1 MKQEAT
7 KKRFPLFWVLYA
19 LFVIAMIIFW
29 IRAVSYVKQCLI
41 RYEDSQPVQSMDGVI
56 SELLKQGLESYVTI
70 DGEMSRFE
78 TQEAFSREAQKIVA
92 GKILDYRTSRGVQ
105 DPSAPKYDLLADGE
119 VVGSVTLK
127 ETSSETLF
135 LNLLKISEWSLD
147 KVEMKSV
154 KGENAVEV
162 TALDNCQVKIN
173 GVLVDE
179 RERLEGSETS
189 DEFAYAKEY
198 VEVPSVVKYRVEGL
212 LEAPKVEILN
222 KDGNVMDAET
232 SVKNNMT
239 KVSYTE
245 FEETEM
251 PGDLKAMVLEQ
262 TERYTNFF
270 SVDLPGCKGSVSPIR
285 DMFPKDSYY
294 LELADT
300 YRREDMWMYSDHN
313 TPVFKNEKV
322 DHYVRYNEEFFSCEV
337 FFDKEM
343 VLKKTGKKKVDTTN
357 FRMYYGLLDGEWKIL
372 DMVTLL
378 SAE

>member
-1 MKQEAT
+1 MKQDAT

-29 IRAVSYVKQCLI
+29 IRAVSYEKQCLI
-41 RYEDSQPVQSMDGVI
+41 RYEDSHPVHSMDGVI

-78 TQEAFSREAQKIVA
+78 TREAFSREAQKIVA

-127 ETSSETLF
+127 ETSSESLF

-154 KGENAVEV
+154 KGENAVEI
-162 TALDNCQVKIN
+162 TTLDSCQVKIN
-173 GVLVDE
+173 GVLAGDG
-179 RERLEGSETS
+179 ERLEGAETS

-198 VEVPSVVKYRVEGL
+198 VEVPSIVKYRVEGL

-222 KDGNVMDAET
+222 KDGVPVNADVT
-232 SVKNNMT
+232 VKNGLT
-239 KVSYTE
+239 KVSFTE
-245 FEETEM
+245 FEESEM
-251 PGDLKAMVLEQ
+251 PNDLKSMVLEQ

-294 LELADT
+294 LDLADT

-313 TPVFKNEKV
+313 APVFKNEKV

-337 FFDKEM
+337 YFDKEM

-372 DMVTLL
+372 DMATLL
-378 SAE
+378 ASE

>member
-7 KKRFPLFWVLYA
+7 KKRFPLFWVLYG

-41 RYEDSQPVQSMDGVI
+41 RYEDSQPVHSMDGVI

-154 KGENAVEV
+154 KGNHAVEI

-173 GVLVDE
+173 GVLVDD

-212 LEAPKVEILN
+212 LEAPKVEIMN
-222 KDGNVMDAET
+222 KDGEVMNAET
-232 SVKNNMT
+232 SVKNDLT
-239 KVSYTE
+239 KVSFTE

-251 PGDLKAMVLEQ
+251 PKDLKAMVLEQ

-313 TPVFKNEKV
+313 APVFKNEKV

-378 SAE
+378 STE